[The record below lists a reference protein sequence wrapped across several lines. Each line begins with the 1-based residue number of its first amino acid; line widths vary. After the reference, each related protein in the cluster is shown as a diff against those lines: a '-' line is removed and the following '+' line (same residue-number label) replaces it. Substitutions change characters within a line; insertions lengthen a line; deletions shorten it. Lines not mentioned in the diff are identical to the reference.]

1 VFRSAYD
8 ELPAPMRA
16 ADGAALALML
26 AMMAPIL
33 TPSADQRIVL
43 GA

>member
-1 VFRSAYD
+1 MFRSAYD

-16 ADGAALALML
+16 ADGALMLALMAL
-26 AMMAPIL
+26 IL
-33 TPSADQRIVL
+33 RPSANQRIVL